1 MLTFD
6 DDETDLALMAL
17 RYVTDG
23 AVAQSGSLSPQSGCD
38 GAAKACVD
46 DFCLPRLRA
55 LIGRIQQ
62 HKQDPAEDQPYA
74 RPQK

>member
-1 MLTFD
+1 MLTLD
-6 DDETDLALMAL
+6 DDEADLALMAL
-17 RYVTDG
+17 RYTTD
-23 AVAQSGSLSPQSGCD
+23 AACAQSINQRTDSGCD

-62 HKQDPAEDQPYA
+62 HNRDVAEEKADGPA
-74 RPQK
+74 

>member
-1 MLTFD
+1 MLMFD
-6 DDETDLALMAL
+6 DDEADLALMAL
-17 RYVTDG
+17 RYTADAACIQSANNRTD
-23 AVAQSGSLSPQSGCD
+23 SGCD

-62 HKQDPAEDQPYA
+62 QQRHTANCDA
-74 RPQK
+74 